1 MKKKVLL
8 GLVIIF
14 GLFIITGCENNKKE
28 SNSNEKKSNDN
39 DIVCTKS
46 NDYGSWKEERSLTYK
61 FDDDNKLIE
70 VIDIEKYVYNNKNSY
85 TSNCGSIKSVYE
97 GIEKK
102 SGVEN
107 KYECDD
113 NNMTITMTRI
123 ETIKEL
129 DDDTKTKRYKQLN
142 EDGTYNYEE
151 WKNTTGK
158 KNNWQ
163 CDK

>member
-1 MKKKVLL
+1 MKKKILL
-8 GLVIIF
+8 SFLIIVGLVA
-14 GLFIITGCENNKKE
+14 ITGCENNKKE
-28 SNSNEKKSNDN
+28 SSSNEKVSN

-46 NDYGSWKEERSLTYK
+46 NDYGSYKEERSLTYK

-70 VIDIEKYVYNNKNSY
+70 VIDIAKYVYNDKNNY
-85 TSNCGSIKSVYE
+85 TSNCGSIKSAYE
-97 GIEKK
+97 GTEKK

-113 NNMTITMTRI
+113 NNMTITMTSI
-123 ETIKEL
+123 DTIKEL
-129 DDDTKTKRYKQLN
+129 DDDTKIKHYKQLN

-163 CDK
+163 CNK

>member
-1 MKKKVLL
+1 MKKKILL

-61 FDDDNKLIE
+61 FDDDN
-70 VIDIEKYVYNNKNSY
+70 
-85 TSNCGSIKSVYE
+85 
-97 GIEKK
+97 
-102 SGVEN
+102 
-107 KYECDD
+107 
-113 NNMTITMTRI
+113 MTITMTRI